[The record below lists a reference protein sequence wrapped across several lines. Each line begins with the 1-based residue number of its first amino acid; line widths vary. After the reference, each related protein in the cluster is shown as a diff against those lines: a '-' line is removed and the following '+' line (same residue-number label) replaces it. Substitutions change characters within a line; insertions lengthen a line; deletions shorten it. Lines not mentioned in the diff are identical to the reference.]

1 MATVDPATER
11 TVAFPRLRA
20 GRGAPSPEE
29 VARHQTAGLVGGLVV
44 AVARHGYA
52 DTSLRELVGIA
63 GVSKSAFYEHF
74 ENKEECFFATFDEIV
89 AEVGRRVGEAYRAP
103 AEFREKLLAGLGVFM
118 AMASEQPEA
127 ASLAAVESLTL
138 GASGVE
144 HRERASLAFET
155 LIGQSFEHSPSPT
168 PVSPLTVRAIV
179 AGIRGIAYR
188 RLRRREEAQLPE
200 LTGQLVDWALGYQA
214 TPGEAVAR
222 AMRAAEEPV
231 ATAAPAGEESAP
243 GWEEPTDS
251 PRSRELLSAR
261 ERTYRA
267 AAKLAVEHGYA
278 ALSIPAI
285 SAAAAISN
293 KTFYKE
299 FESKRDAFLAAFEE
313 LAGEAFTVT
322 AGAMAGAPG
331 RPEAIG
337 RAVRALLEHLAA
349 NELFARLAFFELA
362 CAGPAAM
369 DRADAVLDGFTALV
383 DPSEEEGEGP
393 PMVIREAVGSGVWA
407 VIQHEIAHGRRGEL
421 GAIAPAVAALVV
433 APLQDPGV

>member
-1 MATVDPATER
+1 MVNRMAAVDPATER
-11 TVAFPRLRA
+11 KVAFPRLRA

-29 VARHQTAGLVGGLVV
+29 VARHQKARLEGAMVI

-74 ENKEECFFATFDEIV
+74 ESKEECFFATFDEIV
-89 AEVGRRVGEAYRAP
+89 AETGRRVGEAYRGP
-103 AEFREKLLAGLGVFM
+103 ADFRQKLLAALEVFM
-118 AMASEQPEA
+118 AMACEQPEA

-138 GASGVE
+138 GAAGVE
-144 HRERASLAFET
+144 HRERASAVFET
-155 LIGQSFEHSPSPT
+155 LVGQSFDHSPSPT

-179 AGIRGIAYR
+179 AGIRGVAYR
-188 RLRRREEAQLPE
+188 RLRRREEAQLPGVSE
-200 LTGQLVDWALGYQA
+200 QLVDWALGYQA
-214 TPGEAVAR
+214 EPSEAVAR
-222 AMRAAEEPV
+222 AMRAAAEPP
-231 ATAAPAGEESAP
+231 APTSSPAGEGSLP

-251 PRSRELLSAR
+251 PRSRELLSSR

-313 LAGEAFTVT
+313 LAGEAFTAT
-322 AGAMAGAPG
+322 AAAMADAPG

-337 RAVRALLEHLAA
+337 RAVRALLSHLAA

-362 CAGPAAM
+362 CAGPPAM

-383 DPSEEEGEGP
+383 DPGEEEGAGL
-393 PMVIREAVGSGVWA
+393 PMVLREAVGSGV
-407 VIQHEIAHGRRGEL
+407 
-421 GAIAPAVAALVV
+421 
-433 APLQDPGV
+433 